1 MIVILFKISEV
12 DYATYNFL
20 RTRKLQQEMDNNFA
34 QTTNLISNSGG
45 LGIWSGYNSTYYKIP
60 IVKDTVIKE
69 RYEPELFEILII
81 SIESIFH
88 YNKLVFKFIKKST
101 TH

>member
-1 MIVILFKISEV
+1 MLPFYAKRNIDGVDYDRDVVLFKISEV

-20 RTRKLQQEMDNNFA
+20 RTRKLQQEMDNNPFV
-34 QTTNLISNSGG
+34 QTTNLISNISGG

-69 RYEPELFEILII
+69 KYEPELFEI
-81 SIESIFH
+81 F
-88 YNKLVFKFIKKST
+88 
-101 TH
+101 